1 MLHEVMQHSSYE
13 NQKVQEWWD
22 RERRIHQ
29 QNEERR
35 HKSAVLQ
42 QQSTDQ
48 LKSIMKHQA
57 DSIQALVAMQVEHYH
72 EEALL
77 PAPQNI
83 SILST
88 NMKHFL
94 TWSPVTVPGETVRYS
109 VEFQGEYERD
119 YANEIW
125 IPISEC
131 SLIIVTQCN
140 VTEDISATVP
150 YNLRVRANLGSQVS
164 KWSTLKVLFNR
175 ITTFLTPPVMEVSA
189 DGYHLLVKLED
200 LGPAFQFH
208 IFYWRKGQE
217 SWVHK
222 KTMKGISSV
231 VHLDTMEA
239 GAEYCVKAQTYVEAI
254 NRSSNFSQTQCV
266 RGPDGGRSTWM
277 MTAMVSFAGFVVGVL
292 ALPFLA
298 WKISQIFQYSCCPVI
313 VLPDTLGENQP
324 VGDSSSPTYSEGI
337 S

>member
-1 MLHEVMQHSSYE
+1 MVTTSCFCLFGGILE
-13 NQKVQEWWD
+13 
-22 RERRIHQ
+22 
-29 QNEERR
+29 
-35 HKSAVLQ
+35 
-42 QQSTDQ
+42 
-48 LKSIMKHQA
+48 
-57 DSIQALVAMQVEHYH
+57 

-119 YANEIW
+119 YANETW

-140 VTEDISATVP
+140 VTEDISATVA
-150 YNLRVRANLGSQVS
+150 YNLRVRANLGSRGS
-164 KWSTLKVLFNR
+164 EWSTLKVLFNR
-175 ITTFLTPPVMEVSA
+175 ITTFLTPPMMEVSV

-208 IFYWRKGQE
+208 IFYWRKGRLPACPGTAD
-217 SWVHK
+217 HA
-222 KTMKGISSV
+222 KTVKEISSA

-239 GAEYCVKAQTYVEAI
+239 GAEYCVKARTYVEAI
-254 NRSSNFSQTQCV
+254 NRSSNFSQMQCV
-266 RGPDGGRSTWM
+266 HGGRSIWM
-277 MTAMVSFAGFVVGVL
+277 TTAMVSFVGFVVGVL
-292 ALPFLA
+292 ALPFFA
-298 WKISQIFQYSCCPVI
+298 WKMSQIFQYSCCPVV
-313 VLPDTLGENQP
+313 VLPDTL
-324 VGDSSSPTYSEGI
+324 VISLSSLLLLGCCIFIGRKRLSE
-337 S
+337 